1 MAFWLVLSLAAWGL
15 WALLCRVMNAGNPR
29 EDEGTALL
37 VFGIRLYA
45 RFFHRMT
52 IEGGGNIPNTREPG
66 ALIVVGNHTAGVDP
80 FLVQA
85 ATWFEV
91 RWMMGLDMMI
101 PALNPVWAWAD
112 VIGVNREGKDMAGT
126 REAMRH
132 VKRGKVLGIFPEGRI
147 ERPAGELLPFAPGAG
162 FLIARSKAPVL
173 PVWISGTPQAAEAW
187 GSLYRRGRVR
197 LVVGPLMH
205 FPADATPESVVQAL
219 EAWFRK
225 TSGW

>member
-1 MAFWLVLSLAAWGL
+1 MELWGAAILACWGL
-15 WALLCRVMNAGNPR
+15 WVLLCGVMVAGNPR
-29 EDEGTALL
+29 DDEATALL

-45 RFFHRMT
+45 RLFHRMKV
-52 IEGGGNIPNTREPG
+52 EGGGNIPGARTPG
-66 ALIVVGNHTAGVDP
+66 ALIVVANHTAGVDP

-85 ATWFEV
+85 ATPFEV
-91 RWMMGLDMMI
+91 RWMMGEDMMI
-101 PALNPVWAWAD
+101 PLLDPVWAWAD

-132 VKRGKVLGIFPEGRI
+132 VKRGGVLGIFPEGRI
-147 ERPAGELLPFAPGAG
+147 ERPPGTLLPFAPGAG

-173 PVWISGTPQAAEAW
+173 PVWISGTPDAEEAW
-187 GSLYRRGRVR
+187 GSLYRRGKVR

-205 FPADATPESVVQAL
+205 FAHDAAPESVVQTL
-219 EAWFRK
+219 EAWFRA